1 MDLLTDVLSNLW
13 LRGEMYFR
21 TEFAGTWAVEIPAD
35 RYSIR
40 FHLVVQGECW
50 VTVDRTRDPLHLREG
65 DFVLIPHGASQT
77 LASSNELSGVP
88 LDELLKS
95 GALGDDQVLR
105 YGRGESARQTQL
117 VCGFCRFDE
126 GVNHPL
132 FFGLPPILVM
142 GRNFT
147 GTSPWLVEA
156 VRVIAMEADLHAIGG
171 SAVISR
177 LMEVVFIQGIRHQF
191 TSGAN
196 PSIPY
201 LAAITDNKLKVAI
214 EAMHSSPE
222 KEWTLTKLAQI
233 SGMSRGRFAQ
243 RFKETIG
250 QSPMTYLTNW
260 RLQKARRMLKQTNLS
275 IAEIGYSSG
284 YRSLPSFTRRF
295 GKQFGISP
303 GAFRK
308 LPQD

>member
-35 RYSIR
+35 RHSIR
-40 FHLVVQGECW
+40 FHLVVQGDCW
-50 VTVDRTRDPLHLREG
+50 VTVDGAGEPLHLKEG
-65 DFVLIPHGASQT
+65 DFVLVPHGASQT
-77 LASSNELSGVP
+77 LASSPDSSAVP
-88 LDELLKS
+88 LDELLRS
-95 GALGDDQVLR
+95 GALGDDQVVR
-105 YGRGESARQTQL
+105 YGRIESARQTRL

-132 FFGLPPILVM
+132 FFGLPAILVM

-147 GTSPWLVEA
+147 GTSPWLAEA
-156 VRVIAMEADLHAIGG
+156 VRVIAMEAELDAIGG

-177 LMEVVFIQGIRHQF
+177 LMEVLFIQGIRHQF
-191 TSGAN
+191 SSGAN
-196 PSIPY
+196 PGIPY
-201 LAAITDNKLKVAI
+201 LAAITDNRLQVAI
-214 EAMHSSPE
+214 EAMHRNPE
-222 KEWTLTKLAQI
+222 KEWTLTNLAQL
-233 SGMSRGRFAQ
+233 SGMSRGRFSK

-275 IAEIGYSSG
+275 IAEIGYNSG